1 MTTDRIS
8 ATNAGFALAS
18 LFGGWHLCWLALVA
32 FGAAQVIIDFILWLH
47 FLKPVYVVEPFE
59 LERAAL
65 LLVITTG
72 LGFVLGWTFAR
83 VWNAGPH
90 RLSRRTDP

>member
-1 MTTDRIS
+1 MRAKEKAMTTDRIT
-8 ATNAGFALAS
+8 AINAGFAMAS
-18 LFGGWHLCWLALVA
+18 LFAGWHLCWLALVA
-32 FGAAQVIIDFILWLH
+32 LGAAQFIIDFVLWLH
-47 FLKPVYVVEPFE
+47 FIKPIYVVEPFE

-83 VWNAGPH
+83 IWNAG
-90 RLSRRTDP
+90 RIS